1 MKYQSNLFVCIVSV
15 LCVAMMQ
22 SCSVQKR
29 VLRPGFHVDWAAE
42 QPANSSPRAIDK
54 ISPVNEVGQMHF
66 EAGGMGMSQQI
77 FTSASCAEDSILKPT
92 ETSLAPASVEE
103 TTLSNEWGNFIEV
116 EQQQEKGTNQFLT
129 VEEPD
134 SLQAAEQDARTTRG
148 LLYSASFLLAST
160 FGYIFSVRGSGVSA
174 DLEEA
179 LYYGIIG
186 GGVIVSFL
194 FFKRSLNRRR
204 KRKKKPK
211 LKTRAQIGLGLAT
224 ILAAALIGLAIFVN
238 TLSFNF

>member
-1 MKYQSNLFVCIVSV
+1 MKYQPNLFVCIVSV

-54 ISPVNEVGQMHF
+54 IVPVNEVGQLHF
-66 EAGGMGMSQQI
+66 EAGGMGMGEQI
-77 FTSASCAEDSILKPT
+77 FTSASCAEDSILKDT
-92 ETSLAPASVEE
+92 EASQLPASVEE
-103 TTLSNEWGNFIEV
+103 TTPSNQWGNVIEAV
-116 EQQQEKGTNQFLT
+116 HQKEGETNPFLA
-129 VEEPD
+129 VQEPD
-134 SLQAAEQDARTTRG
+134 SSQAAEQDARTTRG

-160 FGYIFSVRGSGVSA
+160 FGYIFSVRGSGVPVFLVES
-174 DLEEA
+174 
-179 LYYGIIG
+179 LYFGIIA
-186 GGVIVSFL
+186 GGVIVAFL
-194 FFKRSLNRRR
+194 FFMRLLNRRR

-211 LKTRAQIGLGLAT
+211 LKTSAQIGLGLAT
-224 ILAAALIGLAIFVN
+224 ILGAALIGLAIFVN